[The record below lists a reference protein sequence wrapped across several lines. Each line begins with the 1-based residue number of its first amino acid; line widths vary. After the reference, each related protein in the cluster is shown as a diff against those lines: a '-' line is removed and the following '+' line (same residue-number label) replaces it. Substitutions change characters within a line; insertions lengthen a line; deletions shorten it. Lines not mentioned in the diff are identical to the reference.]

1 MISIK
6 SAASVTR
13 KLFSGLAAVVLIL
26 GLATSAQA
34 QQSGGSIRGHVAGA
48 DGGTVVEV
56 RDESRGTTKSKS
68 TGSDGMFRFD
78 GLTTGA
84 YEIRVLQGG
93 NMVDSHSVTVSLG
106 SATTVAMATTVEAI
120 EEIVTTGT
128 RVAALDT
135 SIAESGLV
143 ITADALLE
151 MPVQRDLTS
160 VALLAPGT
168 SRGDY
173 RFGTNGNVAFAGASI
188 AENTSFI
195 NGLNT
200 TNFRTGV
207 GFSQVPFEFYE
218 TLQIKTGGYSAKY
231 GRSLGGVMNAK
242 SKSGSNDWNFG
253 ANVYYET
260 ELDQSPETYLA
271 ANDLDENDDT
281 TYDVFVSGPIWK
293 DHLFFYALYSDNGQ
307 DQRYAGI
314 QSGRDY
320 DYEVDE
326 GFWGVKV
333 DAYLTDN
340 HHLEYTAFSDERD
353 GIEATY
359 AFDGTTQTRGA
370 YIGDTVYAR
379 GGEKWIATY
388 TGFFGDNFQLSVS

>member
-13 KLFSGLAAVVLIL
+13 KLFSGLAAVVMIL

-34 QQSGGSIRGHVAGA
+34 QQSGGSIRGTVVGA
-48 DGGTVVEV
+48 DSSTVVEV
-56 RDESRGTTKSKS
+56 RDDSRGTMKSKS
-68 TGSDGMFRFD
+68 TSDGSFRFD
-78 GLTTGA
+78 GLATGS
-84 YEIRVLQGG
+84 YEVRVLQSG
-93 NMVDSHSVTVSLG
+93 NMVDSATVTVSLG

-173 RFGTNGNVAFAGASI
+173 RFGSNGNVAFAGASI

-218 TLQIKTGGYSAKY
+218 TLQIKTGGYEAEYRSA
-231 GRSLGGVMNAK
+231 LGGILEVVTNT
-242 SKSGSNDWNFG
+242 GSNEFHG
-253 ANVYYET
+253 
-260 ELDQSPETYLA
+260 Q
-271 ANDLDENDDT
+271 
-281 TYDVFVSGPIWK
+281 VF
-293 DHLFFYALYSDNGQ
+293 
-307 DQRYAGI
+307 
-314 QSGRDY
+314 
-320 DYEVDE
+320 
-326 GFWGVKV
+326 
-333 DAYLTDN
+333 
-340 HHLEYTAFSDERD
+340 
-353 GIEATY
+353 
-359 AFDGTTQTRGA
+359 
-370 YIGDTVYAR
+370 
-379 GGEKWIATY
+379 
-388 TGFFGDNFQLSVS
+388 GFFTNTSPAAHGDLLGAI